1 MGKFV
6 PITEETLRLKKHYFD
21 EINIAL
27 RKAKKSFR
35 DLYRHAD
42 EDGCRDLNREELFT
56 MFKKMSLSL
65 TRDQS
70 DQIFSTMDF
79 DNNGTISEPE
89 LQADFQKVVSKSIE
103 DLIYEQKSLRK
114 LQEAEARR
122 EIDFNAGVEGFM
134 QGEHK
139 VS

>member
-1 MGKFV
+1 MGKFK

-21 EINIAL
+21 EIGVAL
-27 RKAKKSFR
+27 RKAKKTFR
-35 DLYRHAD
+35 DLFRHAD
-42 EDGCRDLNREELFT
+42 EDGCRDLNREELYT
-56 MFKKMSLSL
+56 MFKKMSLDL
-65 TRDQS
+65 TKEQS

-79 DNNGTISEPE
+79 DGNGTISEPE

-122 EIDFNAGVEGFM
+122 EFDFNQGVEGFM